1 MIFLDK
7 FVIICREKE
16 KNMGD
21 KMKRNIKKVI
31 IFLFMLL
38 FIFYNTVYASDS
50 YNINFKSITIDD
62 GLSQSLAEYIYQD
75 SLGYIWIG
83 TNDGLNRYN
92 GNEFKVYKN
101 IKNNDNSISNNMISS
116 LVEDSDKNLWIGT
129 DGGLNKMNLLTG
141 DITRY
146 LVSDEDKTYSNTVV
160 DELLIDSKGRLW
172 VCTINGL
179 NLYDSENDKFIKVAS
194 EYLENKGLQDIDEDN
209 QGNIWVSTREGLY
222 RYNPDDGTVKEFLS
236 DENDKNTINENN
248 IFSIY
253 YSEKKLWIGTK
264 TGGLNIMDL
273 EDYSIKVY
281 THDPNNPN
289 SIPSNFIRDILRD
302 RDGTIWLATDQGLAR
317 FNEKNET
324 FYTYK
329 NNTDKDSICDDNI
342 INLYQDRSGVMWVGT
357 FNGISKFSINKD
369 FKVYRNYPTDP
380 NSLSNSSVCGIYE
393 DDEGMVWVGTFNS
406 GINKINKENDIVT
419 RYYNDVNNDNSLSS
433 NRIKDITG
441 IGNEI
446 WIATDN
452 GLNKYDKSTDKFT
465 VYKKSDDKNSI
476 VNDEIRVLYID
487 KDGVLWIGTRGGIC
501 TFDRKSKFTSYND
514 ILEQNGIYEKTVS
527 SIYQD
532 NEGIMWF
539 GLGNDG
545 GLVKYNK
552 ETGEVKNYLA
562 NDEEV
567 NSLSFNNI
575 RSIAEDSKGN
585 IWIGTQDGLN
595 KFNKETEEFTVYTY
609 SEGLSN
615 DFIYG
620 VIVDN
625 KDNIWVSTNYGVSMY
640 DQDNDKFIR
649 YYESDGLATNEYNG
663 FSYHKNKE
671 GNIYFGGVNGLT
683 EFDPLDIQNKM
694 ETSDIIIDSIKTSG
708 GIELELKNNI
718 VLEYD
723 SRELYVKFFVP
734 EYKSINQMQYAYKLE
749 GMDSDWIFAGN
760 ENYARYASLS
770 PGKYKMLISGRNY
783 NGIWSDISEINIKV
797 KNSIWKTPLA
807 YAIYIIIIASIIYIY
822 YNQVKILDALVTQRT
837 QELNNNLEENKRLY
851 KRLIELEKHKNNYFV
866 NLSHELR
873 TPLNVILSIEQLLTS
888 FNKAEIQISKEKMS
902 EYMNTLKGNSKRLLN
917 LINNIIDTSK
927 IDSGFYRLNKEEV
940 NIVTLVEDTALS
952 MVNLAEVNGLKI
964 IIDPEIEEVFIECDK
979 LDIERC
985 IINLIGNAIK
995 FTSEG
1000 GTITISISE
1009 LHKKVRISVKD
1020 TGVGID
1026 EKYHNAIFDR
1036 FGQVYSE
1043 SSEEFGGSGLGLTL
1057 TRNLINL
1064 HGGEISV
1071 VSEKGKGSEFII
1083 ILPIQ

>member
-1 MIFLDK
+1 
-7 FVIICREKE
+7 
-16 KNMGD
+16 MGD

-369 FKVYRNYPTDP
+369 FKVYRNDPTDP

-595 KFNKETEEFTVYTY
+595 KFNKETEEFKVYTY

>member
-38 FIFYNTVYASDS
+38 CIFYNTVYASDS
-50 YNINFKSITIDD
+50 YNINFKSKTIDD
-62 GLSQSLAEYIYQD
+62 GLSHSLAEYIYQD

-194 EYLENKGLQDIDEDN
+194 EYLENKDLQDIDEDN

-369 FKVYRNYPTDP
+369 FKVYRNDPTDP

-649 YYESDGLATNEYNG
+649 YYESDGLETNEYNG

-671 GNIYFGGVNGLT
+671 GNIYFGGVNGLI

-770 PGKYKMLISGRNY
+770 PGKYKMLIAGRNY

>member
-1 MIFLDK
+1 MICLDK

-38 FIFYNTVYASDS
+38 CIFYNTVYASDS

-92 GNEFKVYKN
+92 GNEFKIYKN
-101 IKNNDNSISNNMISS
+101 IKNNDNSISNNNISS
-116 LVEDSDKNLWIGT
+116 LVEDNDKNLWIGT
-129 DGGLNKMNLLTG
+129 EGGLNKMNLLTG

-179 NLYDSENDKFIKVAS
+179 NLYDKENDKFIKVAS
-194 EYLENKGLQDIDEDN
+194 KYLENKGLQAIDEDHE
-209 QGNIWVSTREGLY
+209 GNIWVSTREGLY
-222 RYNPDDGTVKEFLS
+222 RYNPNNDTINEFLS
-236 DENDKNTINENN
+236 DENNSNSISENN
-248 IFSIY
+248 IFSVY

-264 TGGLNIMDL
+264 TGGLNVMDL
-273 EDYSIKVY
+273 DDYSMKVY

-302 RDGTIWLATDQGLAR
+302 KDGIMWLATDQGLAR
-317 FNEKNET
+317 FNEDSET

-329 NNTDKDSICDDNI
+329 NNTDKNSICDDNT
-342 INLYQDRSGVMWVGT
+342 INLYQDRSGVIWVGT

-369 FKVYRNYPTDP
+369 FKVYRNDPTNP

-393 DDEGMVWVGTFNS
+393 DDEGVVWVGTFNS
-406 GINKINKENDIVT
+406 GINKINKEDDIVI
-419 RYYNDVNNDNSLSS
+419 RYYNDVNSDNSLSS

-441 IGNEI
+441 IENEI

-465 VYKKSDDKNSI
+465 VYKKADDENSI
-476 VNDEIRVLYID
+476 VNNEIRVVYID
-487 KDGVLWIGTRGGIC
+487 KEGVLWIGTRGGIC

-532 NEGIMWF
+532 SEGIMWF
-539 GLGNDG
+539 GLGNEG

-562 NDEEV
+562 NDKDI

-625 KDNIWVSTNYGVSMY
+625 NDNIWVSTNYGVSMY
-640 DQDNDKFIR
+640 DQDDDKFIR

-683 EFDPLDIQNKM
+683 EFNPLDIKLKM
-694 ETSDIIIDSIKTSG
+694 HTNNIIIDSIKTSG
-708 GIELELKNNI
+708 GIELDKKDKI
-718 VLEYD
+718 VLDYD
-723 SRELYVKFFVP
+723 SRELYIKFFIP
-734 EYKSINQMQYAYKLE
+734 EYKNINQMQYAYKLE

-770 PGKYKMLISGRNY
+770 PGNYKMLIVGRNY
-783 NGIWSDISEINIKV
+783 NGVWSDISEINIKV

-807 YAIYIIIIASIIYIY
+807 YFIYMVIISVIIYVY
-822 YNQVKILDALVTQRT
+822 YNEVKILDSLVNQRT
-837 QELNNNLEENKRLY
+837 QELNNKLSENKKLY
-851 KRLIELEKHKNNYFV
+851 QRLIKLEKHKNNYFV

-873 TPLNVILSIEQLLTS
+873 TPLNVILSIEQLITS
-888 FNKAEIQISKEKMS
+888 LNKSGIQIPKEKM
-902 EYMNTLKGNSKRLLN
+902 ETYMNTLKGNSNRLLN

-927 IDSGFYRLNKEEV
+927 IDSGFYKLNKEEV

-952 MVNLAEVNGLKI
+952 MINLAEVNGLKI
-964 IIDPEIEEVFIECDK
+964 IIDPEIEELFIECDK

-1000 GTITISISE
+1000 GTITVSISE
-1009 LHKKVRISVKD
+1009 LYKKVRISVKD

-1026 EKYHNAIFDR
+1026 EKYHNTIFDR
-1036 FGQVYSE
+1036 FSQVYSE